1 MNKNNNNSCRVEKFR
16 RAFPLG
22 KIVTAVI
29 AVLIIATIY
38 LAGCTVKKVQTATEG
53 YLPPV
58 EQVEDISE

>member
-1 MNKNNNNSCRVEKFR
+1 MKTKNNSCRVEKFR

-22 KIVTAVI
+22 KIVIAVI
-29 AVLIIATIY
+29 AVLITATIY
-38 LAGCTVKKVQTATEG
+38 LAGCTVKKVQTAKEG

>member
-1 MNKNNNNSCRVEKFR
+1 MNKNNNNSCRVGKFR
-16 RAFPLG
+16 RAFPLE
-22 KIVTAVI
+22 KIVVAMI

-38 LAGCTVKKVQTATEG
+38 LAGCTVKKVQSATEG

>member
-1 MNKNNNNSCRVEKFR
+1 MKTKNNSCRVGKFR

-22 KIVTAVI
+22 KIVVAMI
-29 AVLIIATIY
+29 AVLVIATIY
-38 LAGCTVKKVQTATEG
+38 LAGCTVKKVQSATEG